1 MNKYKDLDEII
12 MDAII
17 DSYGFEE
24 QLCSWF
30 AFFQDELIFPIHISI
45 LSNQYEAKGITV
57 QWERLKFIIYLNDM
71 EFLVDINLN
80 TCNKT
85 IFHSPYIVLIFHFYN
100 NFSFLQYFWQCF
112 KEIV

>member
-71 EFLVDINLN
+71 EFLVDITDDN
-80 TCNKT
+80 TFGNALKKLFEN
-85 IFHSPYIVLIFHFYN
+85 IHFR
-100 NFSFLQYFWQCF
+100 
-112 KEIV
+112 